1 MLRREFIIALS
12 ATAAAWPLAVRA
24 QEPKHRIYHAPAN
37 LFAEQYTDYN
47 FGPIRIAMGQLIDRY
62 GIRNKRVLALGAGS
76 CFEEQYFVEL
86 GNNQLTVVDI
96 DENKSAEYA
105 LKLADPGPMG
115 YIIGDA
121 LDFDPDEYNVF
132 YASGFTPDEMRR
144 YAMVAPEGR
153 MPRFWRLEWDPF
165 HPAFMRYANKL
176 SPGGLFIVQSIA
188 YSIDALAHKQYLPA
202 CHRQLAASGLRML
215 ELWRFKT
222 STGVMLYVAQKD
234 GGEKPPMQTPLL
246 TFHGQA
252 DLREPI
258 ERIYP

>member
-132 YASGFTPDEMRR
+132 CRGSGGSNGTRFTRRSCGTPTSSARAGCSLCSRSPTASMR
-144 YAMVAPEGR
+144 
-153 MPRFWRLEWDPF
+153 WRTNNIFRPVTGNLRRAAFECLNCGASR
-165 HPAFMRYANKL
+165 HRPA
-176 SPGGLFIVQSIA
+176 
-188 YSIDALAHKQYLPA
+188 
-202 CHRQLAASGLRML
+202 
-215 ELWRFKT
+215 
-222 STGVMLYVAQKD
+222 
-234 GGEKPPMQTPLL
+234 
-246 TFHGQA
+246 
-252 DLREPI
+252 
-258 ERIYP
+258 